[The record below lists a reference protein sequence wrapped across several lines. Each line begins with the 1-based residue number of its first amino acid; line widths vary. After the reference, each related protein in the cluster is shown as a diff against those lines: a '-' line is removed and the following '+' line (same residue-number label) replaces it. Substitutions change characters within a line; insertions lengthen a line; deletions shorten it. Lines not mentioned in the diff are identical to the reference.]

1 MGSVQFN
8 CTLFSS
14 HRFENDFL
22 GIFNMK
28 YFALLLVVGFA
39 AASGLSD
46 SGLKFEAGKVYEF
59 EYSGRLMTGIPAL
72 ANQYS
77 GLGINATVS
86 LVSKTPTTFGIV
98 VSSPKFVKI
107 NDVLTPV
114 QDNIPSTY
122 EGTNWRRLQL
132 PEMVEV
138 PAEFKKILAEPV
150 VVELSGETGEVIKMV
165 ISKNE
170 PEWSAN
176 FKKGIVSLFQV
187 KMESGVSTNMI
198 EKPTIESLPY
208 WKVMEETVAGKCLA
222 TYQVNQLPEYIV
234 KEDPTLIPFPE
245 SCPEK
250 KYFEIVRTLDFDNC
264 EKQSSF
270 SFYRPGHFMQKGS
283 SDSVNN
289 VGSMVSRSST
299 TRRIACGSPAAGL
312 TIQTIVNDGE
322 FDFQL
327 IGTKTERVVSGS
339 LQVLRLKAVKPY
351 SGFPQPSVPVTLKSM
366 LFEYTQKA
374 YGVTGKGVTTN
385 SVTEQ
390 LSSEPL
396 AEGRIPRSEL
406 ENGQVLAKSIPR
418 TFFQGINSETT
429 PSKGEFVTEIT
440 KLFKEVMAV
449 IRAESSSLPLTES
462 EVNMRIL
469 TAVRGM
475 TTLETVEE
483 IQGLY
488 TTLVSGLNPEQ
499 IETMKQLFIDT
510 IVMTGTP
517 QSIEFFAKMVRE
529 GKVSQTEI
537 SSFFMFLPRYI
548 MTPTQK
554 VLKGLFKLVTEVE
567 TITKVPTTYS
577 LAITSL
583 SQLVQSACIAESRI
597 TSFPVHVFGEFCT
610 PESEIVQEVLIPY
623 LARTLHKTPQTKM
636 EEEVRNIHL
645 VALGLIRHK
654 NVIPELTPVIDS
666 RLSVSTSTVEGSRN
680 SAARVLAVWSLM
692 SVGYQNPHLVIPVL
706 TNVFTNPAEA
716 TEMRIAAFN
725 SLLKLNPP
733 KAVFD
738 TIAAQTRME
747 PQMDLELLKIIN
759 IGLYTLGNQIPAEVV
774 PTLPAG
780 MIELIEKAKLAYH
793 MVKKT
798 YGIVPTTASFYKT
811 EFLKD
816 LGAGYNAQLTWI
828 SAHEQIMPRAGYFGL
843 GLFLQKYYINVFQGG
858 FMLYGTDSVLDNLST
873 IVSKVT
879 GHKSEQEIKSEIK
892 RSLHT
897 EFSKI
902 MEKLNIES
910 IKSETFHAN
919 AFFQMAESG
928 VIVRSLTQKTSEL
941 INEKIIEF
949 IENPSSILTG
959 STELKVNFQKTI
971 DLSPI
976 QVMFPSDMGFPV
988 HVEVNAPVTVSV
1000 MGKASIKPLS
1010 LLPSITV
1017 TGKTLLATQYS
1028 GVVSTVCPYTSEYLV
1043 TGISQ
1048 PTVINIPGAMEVK
1061 LDIPSQ
1067 KLSVYVKPTEQ
1078 TPTVLAH
1085 YHIMPYTTV
1094 GNINKL
1100 ELLTKTPAIRPIK
1113 STSPRKHMSATVGE
1127 MLGLGIKTEVVTE
1140 SRFVDLR
1147 SVAEYMAIYKNPLN
1161 LMVFG
1166 WTSPALSENLVP
1178 SVRFHKMT
1186 AMFDPSLSS
1195 TKELGVDFK
1204 VGVATKIMG
1213 ETMVNYHT
1221 LILKSI
1227 ASLSKSEITEIMTNP
1242 SLAKLVSV
1250 LSPLKI
1256 VSQSIES
1263 QVHMRRQQILKK
1275 VISQLETSA
1284 LESSVV
1290 TGLTLTTNVIIKSTR
1305 PRTFT
1310 YVLTA
1315 AAGSKVVPESKKIHQ
1330 EWHLLLESQ
1339 VPQTPVKSISVSG
1352 EITVPILPLWN
1363 IEQLRQSLVNFS
1375 FHNKIV
1381 FTMANGQKSQIITTG
1396 TAKTTQA
1403 QKTFSLESPEALK
1416 LKEIISP
1423 ISSVSPKTVVELEE
1437 IVRLQATA
1445 LDKIVIESK
1454 YVNVPKVFEQ
1464 VQMKVIEILKVYLWP
1479 YYTPSYS
1486 TVENTKFEPGSYEAT
1501 TEVIFKQGVPS
1512 FDLKIVLPTEKVFFS
1527 NVRIAYPFNLFFPIS
1542 AARIPI
1548 SRVVSGSVL
1557 SAKSCMIHG
1566 KHLIK
1571 FNGNTMDIPAT
1582 VVAPVVVAADCSTF
1596 HRFAIKAQHIKQ
1608 GTWNTEIILKKNLIK
1623 VVPTATL
1630 PTDLVNGT
1638 PIQIPVGKVVIVKD
1652 IADHT
1657 VIAEV
1662 LMTPDHVV
1670 VVKAP
1675 RFLLEEVKTNGQI
1688 IEVVPSVQ
1696 LKNKLCGV
1704 CGNFQ
1709 KPIMTVTGHCVYSK
1723 PELEIASW
1731 MIPTG
1736 SSSMMSPSILSELKK
1751 ETEMCPKMTV
1761 LPTEVAKAYKV
1772 ATGKCTILR
1781 HLIQKGPGQVCLS
1794 KIPVTQCGP
1803 SCKPQKS
1810 QLTVKAV
1817 PFTCLPEG
1825 PVVEK
1830 LVAKVIIGQELPELA
1845 TKVTSFATQVRMPST
1860 CVHAL
1865 VTKGI

>member
-39 AASGLSD
+39 AASGLSG

-114 QDNIPSTY
+114 QDNVPSTY

-198 EKPTIESLPY
+198 EKPTIETLPY

-222 TYQVNQLPEYIV
+222 TYQVNPLPEYIV

-289 VGSMVSRSST
+289 IGSMVSRSST

-351 SGFPQPSVPVTLKSM
+351 SGFPLPSVPVTLKSM

-390 LSSEPL
+390 LSSSEPL

-529 GKVSQTEI
+529 GKISQTEI

-774 PTLPAG
+774 PNLPAG

-828 SAHEQIMPRAGYFGL
+828 SAHEQIMPRAGYIGL
-843 GLFLQKYYINVFQGG
+843 GLFLQKYYINVFQE
-858 FMLYGTDSVLDNLST
+858 L
-873 IVSKVT
+873 
-879 GHKSEQEIKSEIK
+879 
-892 RSLHT
+892 
-897 EFSKI
+897 
-902 MEKLNIES
+902 
-910 IKSETFHAN
+910 TF
-919 AFFQMAESG
+919 
-928 VIVRSLTQKTSEL
+928 LC
-941 INEKIIEF
+941 
-949 IENPSSILTG
+949 
-959 STELKVNFQKTI
+959 
-971 DLSPI
+971 D
-976 QVMFPSDMGFPV
+976 
-988 HVEVNAPVTVSV
+988 
-1000 MGKASIKPLS
+1000 
-1010 LLPSITV
+1010 
-1017 TGKTLLATQYS
+1017 Y
-1028 GVVSTVCPYTSEYLV
+1028 
-1043 TGISQ
+1043 
-1048 PTVINIPGAMEVK
+1048 
-1061 LDIPSQ
+1061 
-1067 KLSVYVKPTEQ
+1067 
-1078 TPTVLAH
+1078 
-1085 YHIMPYTTV
+1085 
-1094 GNINKL
+1094 
-1100 ELLTKTPAIRPIK
+1100 
-1113 STSPRKHMSATVGE
+1113 
-1127 MLGLGIKTEVVTE
+1127 
-1140 SRFVDLR
+1140 
-1147 SVAEYMAIYKNPLN
+1147 
-1161 LMVFG
+1161 
-1166 WTSPALSENLVP
+1166 
-1178 SVRFHKMT
+1178 
-1186 AMFDPSLSS
+1186 
-1195 TKELGVDFK
+1195 
-1204 VGVATKIMG
+1204 
-1213 ETMVNYHT
+1213 
-1221 LILKSI
+1221 
-1227 ASLSKSEITEIMTNP
+1227 
-1242 SLAKLVSV
+1242 
-1250 LSPLKI
+1250 
-1256 VSQSIES
+1256 
-1263 QVHMRRQQILKK
+1263 
-1275 VISQLETSA
+1275 
-1284 LESSVV
+1284 
-1290 TGLTLTTNVIIKSTR
+1290 
-1305 PRTFT
+1305 
-1310 YVLTA
+1310 
-1315 AAGSKVVPESKKIHQ
+1315 
-1330 EWHLLLESQ
+1330 
-1339 VPQTPVKSISVSG
+1339 
-1352 EITVPILPLWN
+1352 
-1363 IEQLRQSLVNFS
+1363 
-1375 FHNKIV
+1375 
-1381 FTMANGQKSQIITTG
+1381 
-1396 TAKTTQA
+1396 
-1403 QKTFSLESPEALK
+1403 
-1416 LKEIISP
+1416 
-1423 ISSVSPKTVVELEE
+1423 
-1437 IVRLQATA
+1437 
-1445 LDKIVIESK
+1445 
-1454 YVNVPKVFEQ
+1454 
-1464 VQMKVIEILKVYLWP
+1464 KVY
-1479 YYTPSYS
+1479 
-1486 TVENTKFEPGSYEAT
+1486 
-1501 TEVIFKQGVPS
+1501 
-1512 FDLKIVLPTEKVFFS
+1512 
-1527 NVRIAYPFNLFFPIS
+1527 
-1542 AARIPI
+1542 
-1548 SRVVSGSVL
+1548 
-1557 SAKSCMIHG
+1557 G
-1566 KHLIK
+1566 K
-1571 FNGNTMDIPAT
+1571 
-1582 VVAPVVVAADCSTF
+1582 
-1596 HRFAIKAQHIKQ
+1596 
-1608 GTWNTEIILKKNLIK
+1608 
-1623 VVPTATL
+1623 
-1630 PTDLVNGT
+1630 
-1638 PIQIPVGKVVIVKD
+1638 
-1652 IADHT
+1652 
-1657 VIAEV
+1657 
-1662 LMTPDHVV
+1662 
-1670 VVKAP
+1670 
-1675 RFLLEEVKTNGQI
+1675 
-1688 IEVVPSVQ
+1688 
-1696 LKNKLCGV
+1696 
-1704 CGNFQ
+1704 
-1709 KPIMTVTGHCVYSK
+1709 
-1723 PELEIASW
+1723 
-1731 MIPTG
+1731 
-1736 SSSMMSPSILSELKK
+1736 
-1751 ETEMCPKMTV
+1751 
-1761 LPTEVAKAYKV
+1761 
-1772 ATGKCTILR
+1772 
-1781 HLIQKGPGQVCLS
+1781 
-1794 KIPVTQCGP
+1794 
-1803 SCKPQKS
+1803 
-1810 QLTVKAV
+1810 
-1817 PFTCLPEG
+1817 
-1825 PVVEK
+1825 
-1830 LVAKVIIGQELPELA
+1830 
-1845 TKVTSFATQVRMPST
+1845 
-1860 CVHAL
+1860 
-1865 VTKGI
+1865 